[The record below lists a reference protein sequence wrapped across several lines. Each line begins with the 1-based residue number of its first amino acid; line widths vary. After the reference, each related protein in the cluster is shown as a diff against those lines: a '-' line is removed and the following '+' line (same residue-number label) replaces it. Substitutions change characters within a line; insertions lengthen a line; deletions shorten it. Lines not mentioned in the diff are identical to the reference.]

1 VADEMIHARVPSAWK
16 KEIQDLVDKGVYRD
30 VSDSLREAIRNQL
43 DPEVQTQRIKKKIL
57 SLAESDPQ
65 VRKEFNLD

>member
-1 VADEMIHARVPSAWK
+1 MIHARVPSAWK

>member
-1 VADEMIHARVPSAWK
+1 MIHARVPSAWK

-30 VSDSLREAIRNQL
+30 VSDFLREAIRNQL